1 MSSLSQQ
8 EIDEAIWPQA
18 VVFYVDALA
27 FNVREAL
34 KSFMT
39 AFEILGLLEG
49 SVAQEEFDQD
59 TVLNQLQN
67 AIVHAGAVS
76 RFFWPPTASG
86 KEGRKAEAR
95 GIRLRQI
102 LEVQD
107 ADALSDRRLRNAIEH
122 FDERLDRYL
131 ARGIVGFIIPHYVGQ
146 TIEPSGI
153 PGHIFRA
160 FYTDTLLFEIVG
172 QSYDVKELVW
182 SLQTLE
188 LTLLARG

>member
-1 MSSLSQQ
+1 MSSFSQQ
-8 EIDEAIWPQA
+8 EIDEAIWPPA
-18 VVFYVDALA
+18 VAFYVHALE

-95 GIRLRQI
+95 GVSLRQA
-102 LEVQD
+102 LKVQD
-107 ADALSDRRLRNAIEH
+107 SDALSDRRLRNAIEH

-131 ARGIVGFIIPHYVGQ
+131 AKGIVGFIIPHYIGQ
-146 TIEPSGI
+146 TIERSGV

-160 FYTDTLLFEIVG
+160 FYTNTLQFEIVG
-172 QSYDVKELVW
+172 ETYDVQALVE
-182 SLQTLE
+182 SLQELE
-188 LTLLARG
+188 QTLLAMR